1 MGSKENAFELQFCGI
16 RIFNNYVPKK
26 IMKSGRAPI
35 VFWRDGSKT
44 VVKRAEDEPDN
55 DYNAFC
61 AAVAKKALGSTSKVR
76 KVVEKKTEVKK
87 PKNDNN

>member
-1 MGSKENAFELQFCGI
+1 MGSKEITIDLKPFGI
-16 RIFNNYVPKK
+16 MFFNNYFPEK
-26 IMKSGRAPI
+26 ILKSGRATI
-35 VFWRDGSKT
+35 VFWKDGSKT

-61 AAVAKKALGSTSKVR
+61 AAVTKKALGSTSAVR